1 MMQSLNL
8 LGLGVFVGFG
18 CICWVCRGCRVCRVC
33 FCGLFVG
40 CCVGLLF
47 LGRVDALSGLGYLWV
62 HLGILSYTFCIIG

>member
-1 MMQSLNL
+1 VYL
-8 LGLGVFVGFG
+8 LGLGVFVGFAG
-18 CICWVCRGCRVCRVC
+18 VVGFEGF

-62 HLGILSYTFCIIG
+62 HLGVLSYTFCIIG

>member
-1 MMQSLNL
+1 VYL
-8 LGLGVFVGFG
+8 LGLSVFVGF
-18 CICWVCRGCRVCRVC
+18 CRVC

-62 HLGILSYTFCIIG
+62 HLGALSYTFCIIG